1 MKSLGHVVVT
11 GAAGF
16 VGSALCAELVRRHW
30 TVTGLVRR
38 VPAHQIAGVRY
49 VTADLQQSTLPARL
63 SDPVDAV
70 VHAAARAHRLNERLA
85 QPELVYAQANVVMS
99 VALARA
105 AMDWGAKRFIFLSTC
120 GVLGNRTTGMALDE
134 SSPADPQTP
143 YAASKLAA
151 EEGLQAVFAEDPQRL
166 VIVRPSLVYGAAAP
180 GNFGLL
186 LKLVRSGLPLPFAR
200 TDNRRNLLALDNLTD
215 LLCHC
220 LTHPA
225 AGGQTFIATD
235 GPPLSTRQIIEALAC
250 GMGRRP
256 RLFALPDS
264 LLVMVARLAGRTH
277 AYNQLTQDLEYS
289 SAKARQLLDW
299 NAPLSPIVALEGAGR
314 AFAAG

>member
-1 MKSLGHVVVT
+1 MKSPGHVVVT

-16 VGSALCAELVRRHW
+16 VGGALCAELVRRHW

-38 VPAHQIAGVRY
+38 VPAQKIAGIRY
-49 VTADLQQSTLPARL
+49 VAADLQQGTLPTLL
-63 SDPVDAV
+63 SDPVDVV
-70 VHAAARAHRLNERLA
+70 VHAAARAHRLNEKLT
-85 QPELVYAQANVVMS
+85 QPELVYAQANVAMS
-99 VALARA
+99 LALART
-105 AMDWGAKRFIFLSTC
+105 AMNWGAQRFIFLSTC
-120 GVLGNRTTGMALDE
+120 GVLGNRTTGIALDE
-134 SSPADPQTP
+134 SSPANPQTP

-151 EEGLQAVFAEDPQRL
+151 EEGLQVLFAEHKQRL
-166 VIVRPSLVYGAAAP
+166 VIVRPSLVYGASAP

-215 LLCHC
+215 LLCNC

-225 AGGQTFIATD
+225 AGGRTFIATD
-235 GPPLSTRQIIEALAC
+235 GPALSTRQIVEALAS
-250 GMGRRP
+250 GMSRP
-256 RLFALPDS
+256 ARLFALPDT
-264 LLVMVARLAGRTH
+264 LLATLARLAGRMH

-299 NAPLSPIVALEGAGR
+299 DAPLTPDAALHAVGR